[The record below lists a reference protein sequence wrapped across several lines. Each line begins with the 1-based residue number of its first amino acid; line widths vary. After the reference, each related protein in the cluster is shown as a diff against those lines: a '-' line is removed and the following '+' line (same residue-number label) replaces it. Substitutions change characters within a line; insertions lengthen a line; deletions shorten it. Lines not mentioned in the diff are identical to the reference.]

1 MKNKN
6 IFRMGRKKRNT
17 LMYVIVGASLLSL
30 SSLGVVQR
38 KKLKRLME
46 PFNFYISNN
55 LFRKRKSTILDLI
68 KKDDVI

>member
-17 LMYVIVGASLLSL
+17 LLYVILGASFVSL
-30 SSLGVVQR
+30 SSLGVVKR

-46 PFNFYISNN
+46 PFNLYITNN
-55 LFRKRKSTILDLI
+55 LFRKRKADIHN
-68 KKDDVI
+68 

>member
-46 PFNFYISNN
+46 PFNAYLSNN
-55 LFRKRKSTILDLI
+55 LFRKRIPNVPD
-68 KKDDVI
+68 

>member
-6 IFRMGRKKRNT
+6 IFRLGRKKRNT
-17 LMYVIVGASLLSL
+17 LMYAILGASLLSL
-30 SSLGVVQR
+30 SSLGVVKR

-55 LFRKRKSTILDLI
+55 LFRKRKADTQHN
-68 KKDDVI
+68 

>member
-17 LMYVIVGASLLSL
+17 LMYVIMGASLLSL
-30 SSLGVVQR
+30 SSLGVVKR
-38 KKLKRLME
+38 KRLKRLME

-55 LFRKRKSTILDLI
+55 LFRKRKADTQHN
-68 KKDDVI
+68 

>member
-30 SSLGVVQR
+30 SSLGVVKR

-46 PFNFYISNN
+46 PFNLYITNN
-55 LFRKRKSTILDLI
+55 LFRKRKADIHN
-68 KKDDVI
+68 

>member
-30 SSLGVVQR
+30 SSLGVVKR
-38 KKLKRLME
+38 KRLKRLME

-55 LFRKRKSTILDLI
+55 LFRKRKADLHN
-68 KKDDVI
+68 

>member
-55 LFRKRKSTILDLI
+55 LFRKRKSTNLT
-68 KKDDVI
+68 

>member
-30 SSLGVVQR
+30 SSLGVIQR

-55 LFRKRKSTILDLI
+55 LFRKRKSTNLT
-68 KKDDVI
+68 

>member
-17 LMYVIVGASLLSL
+17 LIYVIVGASLLSL

-55 LFRKRKSTILDLI
+55 LFRKRKSTNLT
-68 KKDDVI
+68 

>member
-17 LMYVIVGASLLSL
+17 LMYVILGASLVSL
-30 SSLGVVQR
+30 SSLGVVKR

-46 PFNFYISNN
+46 PFNLYIANN
-55 LFRKRKSTILDLI
+55 LFRKRKNPIT
-68 KKDDVI
+68 

>member
-30 SSLGVVQR
+30 SSLGVVKR
-38 KKLKRLME
+38 KRLKRLME

-55 LFRKRKSTILDLI
+55 LFRKRKASTHN
-68 KKDDVI
+68 

>member
-17 LMYVIVGASLLSL
+17 LMYVIMGASLLSL

-46 PFNFYISNN
+46 PFNLYLSNN
-55 LFRKRKSTILDLI
+55 LFRKN
-68 KKDDVI
+68 